1 MTIVNID
8 DMREAARRRLPKI
21 FFDYIDGGSFSET
34 TLRANRRGFDA
45 WVIEQRVLASGRVP
59 DLATTYL
66 GRRHALPFMLGPVG
80 FLGLYRGRG
89 ELLAARAARAA
100 AIPFCLSTF
109 SIASIETLA
118 RDGAGAAPG
127 DLQFQLYM
135 LDDEGLNQELLA
147 AATAAGVSTLHLTVD
162 CTVTAIR
169 ERDVRN
175 AFRSARRPTP
185 AMLASMLSRPAWL
198 IDLLRHGMP
207 AVEALERHPEFGQGA
222 LEQAVNLSRRM
233 DRTLSWAEVDWLR
246 TRWPGRLVIKGV
258 LSTDDALRARDAGA
272 DAIVISNH
280 GGRQLDG
287 VASTISVLPRIVEAV
302 GETFEVL
309 LDGGIRRGADIV
321 KALALGASGVL
332 LGRAYAFALAAGG
345 EAGVT
350 RAIDILR
357 TELSV
362 TLALMGLD
370 SIDALKAAGGGV
382 VRRADDPGTGG

>member
-8 DMREAARRRLPKI
+8 DMRDAAKRRLPKI
-21 FFDYIDGGSFSET
+21 FFDYIDGGSFSES

-45 WVIEQRVLASGRVP
+45 WTIEQRVLASGRVP
-59 DLATTYL
+59 DLSTSYF
-66 GRRHALPFMLGPVG
+66 GGRHALPFMLGPVG
-80 FLGLYRGRG
+80 FLGLYRGGG
-89 ELLAARAARAA
+89 EVLAARAAAAA

-118 RDGAGAAPG
+118 RAAGG
-127 DLQFQLYM
+127 DLHFQLYM
-135 LDDEGLNQELLA
+135 LDDKALNEELLA
-147 AATAAGVSTLHLTVD
+147 AATAARVATLYLTVD

-185 AMLASMLSRPAWL
+185 AMLASMLSRPGWL
-198 IDLLRHGMP
+198 FDLLRHGMP
-207 AVEALERHPEFGQGA
+207 AVEALKAHPEFGQGA

-233 DRTLSWAEVDWLR
+233 DRTVSWAEVDWLR
-246 TRWPGRLVIKGV
+246 GRWPGRLVIKGV
-258 LSTDDALRARDAGA
+258 LSREDAARARDAGA

-287 VASTISVLPRIVEAV
+287 VASTISVLPEVVEHV
-302 GETFEVL
+302 GGTVEVL
-309 LDGGIRRGADIV
+309 IDGGFRRGADIV

-345 EAGVT
+345 EAGVA

-357 TELSV
+357 TELAI

-370 SIDALKAAGGGV
+370 SIDVLKAAGTSV
-382 VRRADDPGTGG
+382 VRRAPR